1 MSILISGLNKLNITK
16 SNNKNELDQPSNGEL
31 IKKLNYEELEKNYE
45 IHKYYPQF
53 IHNQGISTPTI
64 KELIIDKPI
73 YSKANEHIEGWK
85 NPGTRKA
92 LITELDI
99 ETGELK
105 RYEQPDKAQRK
116 DRREERRERR
126 EERKEDRKDRR
137 EERREDRKDRREER
151 RERREDRRE
160 DRHERREELREHRH
174 ERKEVRRRRKREP
187 HGLFTNQLTMPSV
200 YERYRSSSEE
210 SLRLAR
216 NQTSYSY
223 DATKSNMTNKRSNK
237 WKFKFNE
244 RRLSEQLGMYSYL
257 IHVMTSFRTIRKKNR
272 TNKKENGG
280 ERVQHAGCT
289 PKRRGKDAHP
299 ENALLRNQDFC
310 SGNGSPTLLFFFF

>member
-105 RYEQPDKAQRK
+105 RYEQPDKDQRK

-126 EERKEDRKDRR
+126 EERREDRKDRR
-137 EERREDRKDRREER
+137 EERREDRKDRREDR

-160 DRHERREELREHRH
+160 DRHERREELREHRHERREELREHRH

-257 IHVMTSFRTIRKKNR
+257 IHVMTSFRTMQKKQNKQERKWRGTRASCGVHSEK
-272 TNKKENGG
+272 
-280 ERVQHAGCT
+280 AG
-289 PKRRGKDAHP
+289 KRCAP
-299 ENALLRNQDFC
+299 
-310 SGNGSPTLLFFFF
+310 